1 METVTKHS
9 DNYEQIDIYKYFKY
23 TNVYKYEDIQCNS
36 YNIYYDSSL
45 TLPNNSSD
53 KEYYLILDTTF
64 SEALFHWFVECIIF
78 LPLYI
83 ELQKKYPTLKMIF
96 KIKADY
102 HKIILEYYNIPYE
115 NVLYKIENNN
125 NECFFPLPISQLND
139 KVLDDEYVLYSNAF
153 LKWFNNIH
161 FDKTIDHLIMP
172 RQVLQNSDANPRSHN
187 CDDIINRMS
196 HMPNTVVF
204 HTDKMTDFYEQHKL
218 VKSSKT
224 IIVSDGSP
232 CLFNG
237 LLAENSTIIILG
249 FVVLDQAE
257 IYPKFNF
264 FVELIAQKNNVI
276 FIPYLH
282 GDFFNSTFYYN
293 DIRGFIE
300 V

>member
-1 METVTKHS
+1 MNTITKHS
-9 DNYEQIDIYKYFKY
+9 NNYEQIDIYKYFKY
-23 TNVYKYEDIQCNS
+23 TNVYKYEDLHFNS

-45 TLPNNSSD
+45 TLPNNTPE
-53 KEYYLILDTTF
+53 EYYLILDTTF
-64 SEALFHWFVECIIF
+64 SKALFHWVAECIIF

-83 ELQKKYPTLKMIF
+83 ELQKQYPNIKMIF
-96 KIKADY
+96 KIKTDY

-125 NECFFPLPISQLND
+125 NMCFFPLPITHLNNRD
-139 KVLDDEYVLYSNAF
+139 LDDEYVLYSNAF

-187 CDDIINRMS
+187 CDNIINCMS
-196 HMPNTVVF
+196 HMPNTIVF

-224 IIVSDGSP
+224 IIVTDGSAF
-232 CLFNG
+232 LFNG
-237 LLAENSTIIILG
+237 LLAENSTIIVLG
-249 FVVLDQAE
+249 NIVIDQART
-257 IYPKFNF
+257 YQKMKF
-264 FVELIAQKNNVI
+264 FVELISQKNNVI